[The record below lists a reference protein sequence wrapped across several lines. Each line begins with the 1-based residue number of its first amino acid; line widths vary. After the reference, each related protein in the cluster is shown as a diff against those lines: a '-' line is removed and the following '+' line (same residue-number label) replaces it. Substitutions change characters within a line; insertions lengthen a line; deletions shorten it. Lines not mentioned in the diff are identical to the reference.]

1 MIIAPIFLVIS
12 SSVTLYVNSNVMN
25 DFMEKASILEFLKPI
40 ISFLLK
46 FVPYL
51 LIWIVLTL
59 LFIVM
64 PNAKVKLV
72 PAMVSGIIAGT
83 VLKILQWLYL
93 DLQFGITKLNAI
105 YGGLAAIPLFIILLQ
120 TSWLVILLGAE
131 LSFANQN
138 VSRYEF
144 ESEALSISHF
154 QKRALVLMILHMI
167 IRNFAIGEKPI
178 SAEVI
183 SKALKIPV
191 RLSRGIL
198 EDLSSVELV
207 SIIHENEQKERLYQ
221 PALDINKLSVSFVLS
236 RLDKKGIEQRMVVKN
251 REYDRV
257 ISMLEKF
264 DRLIAKSN
272 SNILIK
278 DL

>member
-1 MIIAPIFLVIS
+1 
-12 SSVTLYVNSNVMN
+12 
-25 DFMEKASILEFLKPI
+25 
-40 ISFLLK
+40 
-46 FVPYL
+46 
-51 LIWIVLTL
+51 
-59 LFIVM
+59 
-64 PNAKVKLV
+64 
-72 PAMVSGIIAGT
+72 
-83 VLKILQWLYL
+83 
-93 DLQFGITKLNAI
+93 
-105 YGGLAAIPLFIILLQ
+105 
-120 TSWLVILLGAE
+120 
-131 LSFANQN
+131 
-138 VSRYEF
+138 
-144 ESEALSISHF
+144 
-154 QKRALVLMILHMI
+154 MI

-191 RLSRGIL
+191 RLSRDIL

-251 REYDRV
+251 REYERV
-257 ISMLEKF
+257 ISMLERF